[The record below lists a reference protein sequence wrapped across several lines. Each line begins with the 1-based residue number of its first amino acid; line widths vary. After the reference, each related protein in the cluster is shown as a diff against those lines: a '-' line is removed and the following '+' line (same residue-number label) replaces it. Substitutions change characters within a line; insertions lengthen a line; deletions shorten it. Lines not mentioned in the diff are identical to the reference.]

1 MKKTRLVLAVLATA
15 AALALTACGKA
26 ESVSFAT
33 LEEAKQTARENAL
46 WNAQR
51 YRVEN
56 VLFKGWDIVSRG
68 DSTQMPACPQGDGW
82 ATMEFINAEKTKVV
96 KVKCSTVSGA
106 TGCLEDADF
115 KSKPFA
121 SQDNACQGVDVVPF
135 PLPKIGK

>member
-1 MKKTRLVLAVLATA
+1 MKKLTFIMAALA
-15 AALALTACGKA
+15 AALTLTACEE

-68 DSTQMPACPQGDGW
+68 DSTQMPKCPQGDGW
-82 ATMEFINAEKTKVV
+82 ATMEFVNPEKTKIV

-121 SQDNACQGVDVVPF
+121 SQDNSCQGQDVVPF
-135 PLPKIGK
+135 PLPKIAK